1 MKRIH
6 IIGRKNQG
14 KTTLTVA
21 LVRELT
27 RRGIRVGTIK
37 HSPHM
42 HELDNEGKD
51 SWRHRKAGGNPAA
64 ILTPDTIGIY
74 LNRQADE
81 DSYSRIA
88 ALYADCDLVLVE
100 GDQDRDGLKL
110 EIWRAAT
117 GKSPIALE
125 RDDITALISDD
136 KLEDPISI
144 PIWPLKDTAAL
155 ADKVLSLIKNEE
167 MDL

>member
-14 KTTLTVA
+14 KTTLMIA
-21 LVRELT
+21 LVHELT
-27 RRGIRVGTIK
+27 GRGIRVGTIK

-42 HELDNEGKD
+42 HELDSEGKD

-74 LNRQADE
+74 LNRSDDE
-81 DSYSRIA
+81 DSYTRIA
-88 ALYADCDLVLVE
+88 SLYADCDLVLVE
-100 GDQDRDGLKL
+100 GDQDREGLKL
-110 EIWRAAT
+110 EIWRAET

-125 RDDITALISDD
+125 REDIAALISDD
-136 KLEDPISI
+136 KPDVQI
-144 PIWPLKDTAAL
+144 PIWPLKDTAVL
-155 ADKVLSLIKNEE
+155 ADKVLSLIKR
-167 MDL
+167 